1 MGAHPHPM
9 LHTPETA
16 RERDPER
23 HRDGR
28 ELTRA
33 HLGKV
38 RARGAG
44 ARCAW
49 LELLVVRSGGGCG
62 ARRIAGH
69 DSGPLRELGEVRGA
83 LARVGVA
90 ALLGLLGHV
99 EQQCR
104 VPGQLLDASQAVI
117 RGVE

>member
-1 MGAHPHPM
+1 M
-9 LHTPETA
+9 LHTPEPA
-16 RERDPER
+16 GERDPER

-28 ELTRA
+28 ELTGA
-33 HLGKV
+33 DLGKV
-38 RARGAG
+38 RACGTGTRT
-44 ARCAW
+44 AW
-49 LELLVVRSGGGCG
+49 LELFVVRSGGGCG

-99 EQQCR
+99 EQQCC
-104 VPGQLLDASQAVI
+104 VPGQLLDAGQAII